1 MVSRAGR
8 LNAVEVLR
16 PLSENEAFHFFED
29 VGKYTGK
36 SACNLAEFCAMAKT
50 VDKRSI
56 LFHFKRHDFERWI
69 TETLRDPMLA
79 RRISNI
85 KEPKSEERLRT
96 QIHKLS
102 KKRLE
107 ELNKRCRKKRHR
119 AQTIKVRKPKA
130 TKRKTT
136 PSKKVKTKPKRTTH
150 KRKR

>member
-1 MVSRAGR
+1 MDSRAGR
-8 LNAVEVLR
+8 LNLVEVLR

-36 SACNLAEFCAMAKT
+36 SACNLAEFSAMTKT
-50 VDKRSI
+50 IDKKSI
-56 LFHFKRHDFERWI
+56 LFHFKRRDFERWI

-107 ELNKRCRKKRHR
+107 ELNKRRHKKRHR

-136 PSKKVKTKPKRTTH
+136 SKKVKTKPKRTTH